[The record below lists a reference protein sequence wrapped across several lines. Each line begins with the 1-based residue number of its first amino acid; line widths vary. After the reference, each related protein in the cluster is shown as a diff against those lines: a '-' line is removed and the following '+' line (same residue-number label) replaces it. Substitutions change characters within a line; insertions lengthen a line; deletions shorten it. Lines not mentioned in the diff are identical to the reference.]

1 MIKILIAD
9 DHTMMREGL
18 KQILGGYS
26 DIQIAGEAANGL
38 ETLGKIRQL
47 ELDVLLLDL
56 DMPGRSGTELIKQI
70 KDEKPKLPILVLSMH
85 KEDIYAGRVLRAGA
99 SGYLCKD
106 GAPSELI
113 HAIRKVVAGGVFI
126 TQAAAE
132 NLALGQIPNRDVL
145 PHTLLSDREFQVFKL
160 IAQGS
165 GITEIAERLSI
176 SVKTISTHK
185 TRLMQKMKMENT
197 ADLVRYALKNELL
210 DSQD

>member
-106 GAPSELI
+106 GAPAELI

>member
-18 KQILGGYS
+18 KQILSGYS

-38 ETLGKIRQL
+38 ETLSKIRQL
-47 ELDVLLLDL
+47 ELDILLLDL

-85 KEDIYAGRVLRAGA
+85 KEEVYAGRVLRAGA

-106 GAPSELI
+106 GAPSQLI
-113 HAIRKVVAGGVFI
+113 HAIRKLYGGGVFI

-132 NLALGQIPNRDVL
+132 NMALGQIPNRNVL

-160 IAQGS
+160 IAQGR
-165 GITEIAERLSI
+165 GITEIADRLNI

-185 TRLMQKMKMENT
+185 TRLMQKMQMEST
-197 ADLVRYALKNELL
+197 ADLVRYALNNELL
-210 DSQD
+210 DSYD

>member
-38 ETLGKIRQL
+38 ETLTKTRQL
-47 ELDVLLLDL
+47 ELDILLLDL

-70 KDEKPKLPILVLSMH
+70 KDERPKLPILVLSMH

-106 GAPSELI
+106 GAPAQLI
-113 HAIRKVVAGGVFI
+113 HAIRKVVAGGIFI

-132 NLALGQIPNRDVL
+132 SLALGQVPNRDVL

-160 IAQGS
+160 IAHGS
-165 GITEIAERLSI
+165 SITEIAERLNI

-197 ADLVRYALKNELL
+197 ADLVRYAFKNELF